1 MKRLIPLFV
10 LPLIAACADLTP
22 GPVDENGVPIPPP
35 PPPLPAQVQA
45 AMPDG
50 MPRDFVF
57 EAANGCWAVGIEAGE
72 PRTGR
77 PLRDAAGNWV
87 CNDGVIAPDQIAAN
101 APAVDPAL

>member
-1 MKRLIPLFV
+1 MKRLIPLII
-10 LPLIAACADLTP
+10 LPLVAACADLTP
-22 GPVDENGVPIPPP
+22 LPLDENGVPIQPP
-35 PPPLPAQVQA
+35 PPPLPPQVQA

-77 PLRDAAGNWV
+77 PLRDVDGNWV
-87 CNDGVIAPDQIAAN
+87 CNDGVIPPDLN
-101 APAVDPAL
+101 AGDTPPADPA

>member
-1 MKRLIPLFV
+1 MKRLIPLLV
-10 LPLIAACADLTP
+10 LPLVAACADLTP

-45 AMPDG
+45 AMPNG

-57 EAANGCWAVGIEAGE
+57 EAANGCWAVGNEAGE

-87 CNDGVIAPDQIAAN
+87 CNEGVIAPDQIEATAETLPAAI
-101 APAVDPAL
+101 

>member
-1 MKRLIPLFV
+1 MKRLIPLII
-10 LPLIAACADLTP
+10 LPLVAACADLTP
-22 GPVDENGVPIPPP
+22 VELDENGVPIPPP
-35 PPPLPAQVQA
+35 PPPLPPQVQA

-50 MPRDFVF
+50 MSRDFVF

-87 CNDGVIAPDQIAAN
+87 CNDGVIPPDQIAAN
-101 APAVDPAL
+101 APSVDPA

>member
-1 MKRLIPLFV
+1 MKRLIPLLV
-10 LPLIAACADLTP
+10 LPLIAACADLT
-22 GPVDENGVPIPPP
+22 GEVDENGVP
-35 PPPLPAQVQA
+35 
-45 AMPDG
+45 MPDG

-87 CNDGVIAPDQIAAN
+87 CNDGVVAPDQIETTAATL
-101 APAVDPAL
+101 PAAT

>member
-1 MKRLIPLFV
+1 MKRLIPLLV
-10 LPLIAACADLTP
+10 LPLIAACADLT

-35 PPPLPAQVQA
+35 PPPLPPQVQA

-87 CNDGVIAPDQIAAN
+87 CNDGVIAPDQIETTAATL
-101 APAVDPAL
+101 PAAT